1 MNKVD
6 VEKLVPVYLLK
17 ISSIEEYA
25 ESGKYVLSFEPGQ
38 DITDQIIVSDEYI
51 NKYSPKVGGYY
62 IMCSNGVGMYSE

>member
-17 ISSIEEYA
+17 ISSIEEYT
-25 ESGKYVLSFEPGQ
+25 ESRKYVLSFEPGQ
-38 DITDQIIVSDEYI
+38 DITDQIIVNEEYI
-51 NKYSPKVGGYY
+51 NRYSPKVGGYY